1 MQVGAAYQVCAL
13 MRRVSSIYIYIY
25 IYIYMYVYIYTFN
38 LMLYDLRV

>member
-13 MRRVSSIYIYIY
+13 MRRVSSIYIY
-25 IYIYMYVYIYTFN
+25 MYVYIYTFN

>member
-13 MRRVSSIYIYIY
+13 MRRVSSIYIYIC
-25 IYIYMYVYIYTFN
+25 MYIYTFN